1 MKFFHFLFE
10 ILIFLLEEL
19 DARFS
24 NVYNNHDKAYHWKN
38 CIFYLKYFDFCFNIY
53 KAFSNIYNNRD
64 KAYHGVSPFFI

>member
-24 NVYNNHDKAYHWKN
+24 NVYNNHDKAYHWKKN
-38 CIFYLKYFDFCFNIY
+38 HFLLEIF
-53 KAFSNIYNNRD
+53 
-64 KAYHGVSPFFI
+64 